1 MGVSADPTPHV
12 WCPELDAQGDDAAA
26 SVSIWMP
33 ELPELSP
40 LGEAEPRGRGQSMER
55 PRKVETATATAG
67 SRSRSRSRSRR
78 RSKSGK
84 NAPRKQGQRK
94 AQPEPGESPVDE
106 GANQEK
112 ILQGS
117 KADGKPSPGQERP
130 SRLSPA
136 ALLQNEIV
144 EKLEAVVDT
153 HAPASAR
160 KTGTAS
166 ISASRAYEDWEFIRV
181 SIRHLKKS
189 QAGLESNR
197 PKDWFSTWRRCGIPS
212 LR

>member
-1 MGVSADPTPHV
+1 MG
-12 WCPELDAQGDDAAA
+12 E
-26 SVSIWMP
+26 
-33 ELPELSP
+33 
-40 LGEAEPRGRGQSMER
+40 GRTEE
-55 PRKVETATATAG
+55 K
-67 SRSRSRSRSRR
+67 
-78 RSKSGK
+78 KK
-84 NAPRKQGQRK
+84 
-94 AQPEPGESPVDE
+94 

-117 KADGKPSPGQERP
+117 KANGKPSPGQERP

-181 SIRHLKKS
+181 SIRHLKKVRGS
-189 QAGLESNR
+189 VLG
-197 PKDWFSTWRRCGIPS
+197 RRQ
-212 LR
+212 